1 MPKHAHPLSPSAVA
15 AAQLLGARIQLARRE
30 RRWTLQELAE
40 RAGVTAVTMRKV
52 ERGDPSVRLG
62 VAFEAAALTGV
73 PLFDPDRSR
82 RELEAKRIDDRLAVL
97 PRLVRKP
104 REIDDDF

>member
-1 MPKHAHPLSPSAVA
+1 MPNHARTLSPQAIE

-73 PLFDPDRSR
+73 PLFDPDPLR
-82 RELEAKRIDDRLAVL
+82 RRLEAGRIDDRLALL
-97 PRLVRKP
+97 PRLVR
-104 REIDDDF
+104 RQTEVDDDF

>member
-1 MPKHAHPLSPSAVA
+1 MPKRAHPLSPPAIQ

-40 RAGVTAVTMRKV
+40 RVGVTAVTMRKV

-62 VAFEAAALTGV
+62 VALEAATLTGV
-73 PLFDPDRSR
+73 PLFDPDPSR
-82 RELEAKRIDDRLAVL
+82 RRLEAERVSDRLAVL
-97 PRLVRKP
+97 PRLVRRP
-104 REIDDDF
+104 TDIDDDF